1 MATTKVPAC
10 SSRPTTQQKREISP
24 SKRESRIQRLMW
36 TFEVEGIKLTR
47 EQAEKAV
54 DDALSQP
61 LPDF

>member
-1 MATTKVPAC
+1 MATTKIPGC
-10 SSRPTTQQKREISP
+10 TSQTTTQKKREISP
-24 SKRESRIQRLMW
+24 AKRESRIQRLMW